1 MIIFDYESLQNKE
14 QDITDK
20 IQAEYKHVHI
30 STLGG
35 KENISILIQLS
46 LDKKETWNNGILH
59 NSRYYFFHIH
69 NNGIIENFANS
80 YKVKHIRKKTV
91 KTLQQ
96 AIDYINKSIQET
108 IQ

>member
-1 MIIFDYESLQNKE
+1 MIIFDYISLQNKE
-14 QDITDK
+14 QDIMDK

-35 KENISILIQLS
+35 KENISIIIQLS
-46 LDKKETWNNGILH
+46 LDKKETWINNIFH
-59 NSRYYFFHIH
+59 NSRYYLFHIY
-69 NNGIIENFANS
+69 NNGVVENFS
-80 YKVKHIRKKTV
+80 RSHEVKHIRKKTV

-108 IQ
+108 T